1 MLDELPRP
9 LLVLIAI
16 AVVMVVLSALSFL
29 QLNKLGK
36 NISKN
41 DSSKIKVVKGISDSK
56 NTIYVDIE
64 GAVSKPGVYELPQN
78 SRLVDALRACNGL
91 LGSADKYTVA
101 KSFNL
106 AKTVTDEEKVY
117 IPFLEEREIFVPENI
132 SQTTTSINFASATQ
146 LELIPNIGPKTAQKV
161 IENRPY
167 SNVEE
172 LLLKKVVGEKTFE
185 KIKDYLVL

>member
-1 MLDELPRP
+1 MLDELPKP
-9 LLVLIAI
+9 LLALIAI
-16 AVVMVVLSALSFL
+16 AVVMLFLSALSFL
-29 QLNKLGK
+29 QLNKLEK

-41 DSSKIKVVKGISDSK
+41 GNSEIKVVKGISDTK

-78 SRLVDALRACNGL
+78 SRMVDALRACNGL
-91 LGSADKYTVA
+91 IDTADKYMVA

-106 AKTVTDEEKVY
+106 AKTVVDEEKIY
-117 IPFLEEREIFVPENI
+117 IPFLEEREIYVPENI
-132 SQTTTSINFASATQ
+132 SQGTTGINSASSTQ
-146 LELIPNIGPKTAQKV
+146 LELIPNIGPKTAQKI

-167 SNVEE
+167 SSIEE